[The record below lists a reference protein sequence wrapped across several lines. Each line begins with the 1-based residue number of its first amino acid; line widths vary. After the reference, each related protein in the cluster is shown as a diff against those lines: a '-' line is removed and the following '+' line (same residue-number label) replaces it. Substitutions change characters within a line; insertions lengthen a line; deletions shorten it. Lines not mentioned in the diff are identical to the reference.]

1 MKWCS
6 DVEKFKSLIMDVEI
20 AYEIRMHRANWDK
33 KYYKT
38 PEECL
43 NLLQEAET
51 LITTDE
57 KHKLSFK
64 AIFLLRKFYELKG
77 QVLILLKQPYEAYS
91 ALKDALYV
99 SRKDVLENRLS
110 VLFYTILGGLIGW
123 YCVILPMLNKIF

>member
-6 DVEKFKSLIMDVEI
+6 DIEKFKSLTMDVEI
-20 AYEIRMHRANWDK
+20 AYEIYTHKANWDK

-43 NLLQEAET
+43 KLLQEAEQ
-51 LITTDE
+51 LISTDTDV
-57 KHKLSFK
+57 KLSFK

-77 QVLILLKQPYEAYS
+77 RILLLLKQPYEACS

-110 VLFYTILGGLIGW
+110 VLFYTIIGVLIIW
-123 YCVILPMLNKIF
+123 FCILLPILNKLF